1 MKYRN
6 AAIIAL
12 ALLASFTTG
21 YYLADNK
28 PQPYTEADAAAI
40 KAYILQEI
48 DLTPKQLKRLDMN
61 KDGHISSLDYVM
73 VKNRTKKDAPR
84 STN

>member
-21 YYLADNK
+21 YYLASNK
-28 PQPYTEADAAAI
+28 SEPYTEADAAAI
-40 KAYILQEI
+40 KAYILKEI
-48 DLTPKQLKRLDMN
+48 GLTPKQLKRLDMDS
-61 KDGHISSLDYVM
+61 DGRISSLDYVM
-73 VKNRTKKDAPR
+73 VKNRIKKDAPR
-84 STN
+84 SAN